1 MMRAFLLGLAIAMS
15 SIAPASAQAL
25 PDDAK
30 MLELIKTRVDEGGA
44 KGIVLGVID
53 KGKRRVVAY
62 GDPGPG
68 AKPLGPDTVFEIG
81 SVTKVFTGI
90 LLADMQARGE
100 VNMTVPAQTY
110 APNGLTFPKR
120 NGKEITLELI
130 ASQRSGLPRLPT
142 NMKPANMA
150 NPYADYTVAQLH
162 EFVSTYD
169 LPRDPGASYE
179 YSNLGLGLLG
189 HILASRTGKTYE
201 QLVSERIIL
210 PLGMTMTSITL
221 TPKMTE
227 NLAKG
232 HDPSGNPAA
241 NWDLPTLAGAGAL
254 RSTANDM
261 LTFLDANMGAPKN
274 DIERAMRES
283 HRVRA
288 SEGDQSIGLAWGV
301 MKVNGR
307 TIITHDGGTGGY
319 GAFIAFDPDREIGVV
334 LLNNTQLP
342 EADIAMHV
350 LAGTPLKP
358 AIKAQAAE
366 RVAIDLPKAQL
377 EKFVGVYAL
386 DSMPSF
392 QLTVTLE
399 NGGLQVQA
407 TGQGKAPVYPE
418 APNKFFYRIVDAQLT
433 FTEVANGQPPYLTLH
448 QMGMNQK
455 ATKVR

>member
-1 MMRAFLLGLAIAMS
+1 MMRAFLLGFVIAMS
-15 SIAPASAQAL
+15 NIAPASAQAL
-25 PDDAK
+25 PDDAR
-30 MLELIKTRVDEGGA
+30 MLDLIKARVDEGAA

-90 LLADMQARGE
+90 LLADMDARGE
-100 VNMTVPAQTY
+100 VKMTAPAQAY
-110 APNGLTFPKR
+110 APAGLTFPKR
-120 NGKEITLELI
+120 NGKEITLELL
-130 ASQRSGLPRLPT
+130 ASQRSGLPRLPA
-142 NMKPANMA
+142 NMKPANQA

-162 EFVSTYD
+162 TFVSGYE

-189 HILASRTGKTYE
+189 HILSSKAGKSYE
-201 QLVSERIIL
+201 QLVSERIAS
-210 PLGMTMTSITL
+210 PLGLTMTAITL
-221 TPKMTE
+221 TPKMKE

-232 HDPSGNPAA
+232 HDQTGNPVA

-261 LTFLDANMGAPKN
+261 LTFLDANMGEPKTS
-274 DIERAMRES
+274 IERAMRES

-288 SEGDQSIGLAWGV
+288 SEGDQGIGLAWGV
-301 MKVNGR
+301 VKANGR

-334 LLNNTQLP
+334 LLNHTQLP
-342 EADIAMHV
+342 EADIAMHI
-350 LAGTPLKP
+350 LAGTPLKSSQKP
-358 AIKAQAAE
+358 AD
-366 RVAIDLPKAQL
+366 RVAIDLPVDQL
-377 EKFVGVYAL
+377 RKFVGVYAL

-392 QLTVTLE
+392 QLAVTLE

-418 APNKFFYRIVDAQLT
+418 SPNKFFYRIVDAQLT
-433 FTEVANGQPPYLTLH
+433 FTDAANGQPAHLTLH
-448 QMGMNQK
+448 QMGMDQK
-455 ATKVR
+455 ATKVQ

>member
-1 MMRAFLLGLAIAMS
+1 MMRVFLVGLAIAMS
-15 SIAPASAQAL
+15 SIAPASAQSL
-25 PDDAK
+25 PDDTK

-90 LLADMQARGE
+90 LLADMQARGQ
-100 VNMTVPAQTY
+100 VNMSAPAQAY
-110 APNGLTFPKR
+110 APDGLTFPKR
-120 NGKEITLELI
+120 TGKEITLELL

-142 NMKPANMA
+142 NMKPADMA

-162 EFVSTYD
+162 EFVSTYT

-179 YSNLGLGLLG
+179 YSNLGVGLLG
-189 HILASRTGKTYE
+189 HILATRAGKTYE
-201 QLVSERIIL
+201 QLVAERIVA
-210 PLGMTMTSITL
+210 PLGLTMTGITL
-221 TPKMTE
+221 TPKMKE
-227 NLAKG
+227 NFAKG
-232 HDPSGNPAA
+232 HDPAGNPAA

-254 RSTANDM
+254 RSTASDM

-288 SEGDQSIGLAWGV
+288 SEGDQGIGLAWGV
-301 MKVNGR
+301 VKVNGR

-319 GAFIAFDPDREIGVV
+319 GAFIAFDPDREVGVV
-334 LLNNTQLP
+334 LLNNKQLP

-350 LAGTPLKP
+350 LAGTPLRP
-358 AIKAQAAE
+358 AIKVQATE

-407 TGQGKAPVYPE
+407 TGQGKAPVFPE
-418 APNKFFYRIVDAQLT
+418 SPNKFFYRIVDAQLT
-433 FTEVANGQPPYLTLH
+433 FTEAANGQPAYLTLH

-455 ATKVR
+455 ATKTQ

>member
-1 MMRAFLLGLAIAMS
+1 MMRVFLLALAVTMS
-15 SIAPASAQAL
+15 GIAPASAQAL
-25 PDDAK
+25 PDDAR
-30 MLELIKTRVDEGGA
+30 MLELIKTRVDEGRA

-53 KGKRRVVAY
+53 KGQRRIVAY
-62 GDPGPG
+62 GDPGAG

-110 APNGLTFPKR
+110 APAGLTFPKR
-120 NGKEITLELI
+120 NGKEITLELL

-142 NMKPANMA
+142 NMKPADMS

-162 EFVSTYD
+162 AFVSTYQ

-189 HILASRTGKTYE
+189 HVLATRAGKSYE
-201 QLVSERIIL
+201 QLVAERIL
-210 PLGMTMTSITL
+210 SPAGLTMTGVTL
-221 TPKMTE
+221 TPKMKE

-232 HDPSGNPAA
+232 HDQSGNTVS

-274 DIERAMRES
+274 AVERAMRES

-288 SEGDQSIGLAWGV
+288 SEGDQGIGLAWGV
-301 MKVNGR
+301 VKVNDR
-307 TIITHDGGTGGY
+307 TIITHDGGTGGF
-319 GAFIAFDPDREIGVV
+319 GAFIAFDPDREVGVV
-334 LLNNTQLP
+334 LLNNKQLP
-342 EADIAMHV
+342 EADIAMHIF
-350 LAGTPLKP
+350 AGTPLKP
-358 AIKAQAAE
+358 AQGKLTE
-366 RVAIDLPKAQL
+366 RIAIELPAAQL
-377 EKFVGVYAL
+377 QKFVGVYAL

-392 QLTVTLE
+392 QITVTME

-433 FTEVANGQPPYLTLH
+433 FTEAANGQPAYLTLH

-455 ATKVR
+455 ATKVQ

>member
-53 KGKRRVVAY
+53 KGKRRIVAY
-62 GDPGPG
+62 GDPGAG

-100 VNMTVPAQTY
+100 VIMTVPAQTY
-110 APNGLTFPKR
+110 APAGLTFPNR
-120 NGKEITLELI
+120 NGKEITLELL

-142 NMKPANMA
+142 NMKPADMA

-189 HILASRTGKTYE
+189 HVLATRAGKTYE
-201 QLVSERIIL
+201 QLVAERITS
-210 PLGMTMTSITL
+210 PLGLSMTGISL
-221 TPKMTE
+221 TPKMKE
-227 NLAKG
+227 NLARG

-254 RSTANDM
+254 RSTASDM

-274 DIERAMRES
+274 AVERAIRDS

-301 MKVNGR
+301 VKVNGR
-307 TIITHDGGTGGY
+307 TVITHDGGTGGY

-350 LAGTPLKP
+350 FAGTPLNPK
-358 AIKAQAAE
+358 AAE
-366 RVAIDLPKAQL
+366 RVAIELPKAQL
-377 EKFVGVYAL
+377 EKFAGVYAL

-399 NGGLQVQA
+399 NGGLFVQA

-418 APNKFFYRIVDAQLT
+418 SPNKFFYRIVDAQIT
-433 FTEVANGQPPYLTLH
+433 FTEAASGQPAHLTLH